1 MDQEN
6 KNIKPNP
13 ATGNEPVT
21 AENSQAKTG
30 SQVREGQEDSSLHY
44 DKEDP
49 SDEYPMVNRDD
60 KQRDNQQEYVSDQ
73 NTIKADN
80 DYKED
85 IKENA

>member
-13 ATGNEPVT
+13 VTGNEPPN
-21 AENSQAKTG
+21 AENTQARTDDNI
-30 SQVREGQEDSSLHY
+30 REGQEDSSLHY

-49 SDEYPMVNRDD
+49 KGDLPKINEDD
-60 KQRDNQQEYVSDQ
+60 KQRDNQQEYLSDQ
-73 NTIKADN
+73 NTLKSDN

-85 IKENA
+85 IHEE